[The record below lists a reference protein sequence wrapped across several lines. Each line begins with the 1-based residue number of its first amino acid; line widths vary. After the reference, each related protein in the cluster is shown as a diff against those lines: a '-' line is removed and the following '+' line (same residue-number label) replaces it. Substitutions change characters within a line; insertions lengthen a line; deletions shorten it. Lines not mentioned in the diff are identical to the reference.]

1 MTTTPSIPTPED
13 VDASWLTERLQA
25 IGHDVAV
32 AAFTSADIG
41 TGQLGRCIR
50 YELELEGGDR
60 ELDAAPKSLVG
71 KFPSDDP
78 ASRQTGVM
86 LRNYIR
92 EVRFYQEIQEQLD
105 VQTPKC
111 YYAEIEDEGPLFAL
125 LLSDL
130 APAQQGDQIAGCSE
144 TVAAAAVDQLTGL
157 HAPTW
162 NDESL
167 RSLDWLGAG
176 SPESLSENRERYRA
190 LLPGFLRRYGHSL
203 ERDAHDILTRYADSE
218 LWLEAEPSPFALI
231 HIDYRLDNLLID
243 ESGDSPSVSVVD
255 WQSITTGRPL
265 GDVAYFI
272 GGGMLPEPRRRAE
285 QQLVRS
291 YHSRLLESG
300 VDDYSF
306 GECWDDYRRGCF
318 TGFAVTVVASML
330 VQETE
335 RGNRMFTV
343 MAQRHTRH
351 ALDIDAGA
359 LL

>member
-1 MTTTPSIPTPED
+1 MTPPIPTPDEVTAD
-13 VDASWLTERLQA
+13 WLSESLRGH
-25 IGHDVAV
+25 GHDVAV
-32 AAFTSADIG
+32 VGFSSSDIG

-50 YELELEGGDR
+50 YVLDLDGAPSAIDR
-60 ELDAAPKSLVG
+60 APKSLVG

-92 EVRFYQEIQEQLD
+92 EVRFYQEVQERLS
-105 VQTPKC
+105 VNTPKC
-111 YYAEIEDEGPLFAL
+111 YYAEIEGEGPLFAL

-130 APAQQGDQIAGCSE
+130 APARQGDQIEGCSE
-144 TVAAAAVDQLTGL
+144 QVAAAAVDELTGL

-162 NDESL
+162 NDTSL
-167 RSLDWLGAG
+167 LELDWLGAANTA
-176 SPESLSENRERYRA
+176 SLSENRERYRT
-190 LLPGFLRRYGHSL
+190 LLPGFLERYGHSL
-203 ERDAHDILTRYADSE
+203 ERDARDILASYADSD
-218 LWLEAEPSPFALI
+218 LWIEGDPSPFSLV

-243 ESGDSPSVSVVD
+243 DRSDPPRVTVVD
-255 WQSITTGRPL
+255 WQSLTKGRPL

-272 GGGMLPEPRRRAE
+272 GGGMHAEPRRRVE
-285 QQLVRS
+285 QELVRN
-291 YHSRLLESG
+291 YHSRLLASG
-300 VDDYSF
+300 IDDYPF
-306 GECWDDYRRGCF
+306 EHCWDDYRRGCF

-335 RGNRMFTV
+335 RGHQMFTV

-351 ALDIDAGA
+351 ALDLDAGA